1 MLPNNVSGKD
11 GQFDVLTHQGSYNNY
26 TYQMKNKQKS
36 EITLERLP
44 MRSVNIN
51 CAKHYKGYTG

>member
-1 MLPNNVSGKD
+1 MLPNNISGKD
-11 GQFDVLTHQGSYNNY
+11 GQFDVLTQQGSINAY
-26 TYQMKNKQKS
+26 TYQMKNTHKS

-51 CAKHYKGYTG
+51 CAKHY